1 MSHSYSDI
9 AIQYFDVKILEYTLA
24 IERYVHMFFVVL
36 IFLKIKLKTFLKALF
51 RVSDRICDSD
61 EKFEKHST

>member
-1 MSHSYSDI
+1 MSRSYSDI

-36 IFLKIKLKTFLKALF
+36 IFLKLN
-51 RVSDRICDSD
+51 
-61 EKFEKHST
+61 